1 MDSGAALFAGSAT
14 DFVRMAP
21 ESSLTTHLTK
31 EFNRRWGTASE
42 SEIRSWRQSLTA
54 LALVVEGSS
63 LPDLG
68 VGVEL
73 KLPLS
78 SKRIDVS
85 LVGRGQDRRP
95 GVVLVELKQWS
106 GAAPSQNPDNVIVGG
121 KELLHPSVQV
131 GAYASYLRESHS
143 AFTEDGFSLAACSY
157 LHGMARADSAAIK
170 GILYGGALAE
180 APLFTHDDQGDL
192 KGYLEGRLS
201 GGGGVD
207 LLSKLVKGRFMP
219 SKRLMDGIAVAL
231 RESPQWILLDEQRL
245 TFNIVRGL
253 VERAAKQSPKAVV
266 IISGGPGT
274 GKSVVA
280 AHLLAKLGAIG
291 DRSVCHATGS
301 KAFTTNLRAIAPKG
315 GASVFRY
322 FNNFRPADQ
331 PADGIDLVICDEAHR
346 LRETSN
352 DRFTPAA
359 KKSDMTQTA
368 EIIRASKVSVF
379 FLDELQNVR
388 PGEQGTVEGIQG
400 EALAAG
406 AQVHLLALEGQF
418 RCSGCSGYIDWV
430 EALFSNDPPAPGGWF
445 RAGEYE
451 LQVASSPEQLETLTL
466 SKNRAPS
473 TARLVAGFCWPW
485 SDPLADGKLVPDV
498 VVGAWKRPWNAKPP
512 EQRKPIRAAPTP
524 KKHPYFEWA
533 SDPAHAGEVGCI
545 YTAQGFEFDYC
556 GVILGPDL
564 VWREGEGWVGSREGS
579 SDPSISRRR
588 LSQQQVRTL
597 VAQTYRVLLTR
608 GMKGT
613 FLYSTDWETQQ
624 KLTMLVGSRQSDPS

>member
-1 MDSGAALFAGSAT
+1 MDSGSALFAGPAA

-21 ESSLTTHLTK
+21 ASSLTAHLTR

-42 SEIRSWRQSLTA
+42 SEINSWRQSLTA
-54 LALVVEGSS
+54 LALVIDGSR

-85 LVGRGQDRRP
+85 LVGRGRDRNP
-95 GVVLVELKQWS
+95 GAVLVELKQWS

-143 AFTEDGFSLAACSY
+143 AFTEDGFGLAACSY
-157 LHGMARADSAAIK
+157 LHGMARADSAAIR
-170 GILYGGALAE
+170 GIVYEGALSE
-180 APLFTHDDQGDL
+180 APLFTQDDQPEL
-192 KGYLEGRLS
+192 REFLEHRLC

-207 LLSKLVKGRFMP
+207 LLPKMVKGRFMP
-219 SKRLMDGIAVAL
+219 SKKLMDGIAVAL
-231 RESPQWILLDEQRL
+231 REDPRWVLLDEQRL

-253 VERAAKQSPKAVV
+253 VERAARQSPKAAV

-280 AHLLAKLGAIG
+280 AHLLAKLGAQEG
-291 DRSVCHATGS
+291 RSVCHATGS
-301 KAFTTNLRAIAPKG
+301 KAFTTNLRAIAPRG
-315 GASVFRY
+315 GAAVFRY
-322 FNNFRPADQ
+322 FNNFRPSDQ
-331 PADGIDLVICDEAHR
+331 PENGIDLLICDEAHR
-346 LRETSN
+346 LRVTSN

-359 KKSDMTQTA
+359 KKSDLSQTA
-368 EIIRASKVSVF
+368 EIIRAAKVSVF
-379 FLDELQNVR
+379 FLDERQNVR
-388 PGEQGTVEGIQG
+388 PGEQGTVEGIQA

-406 AQVHLLALEGQF
+406 AQVHRFALEGQF
-418 RCSGCSGYIDWV
+418 RCSGCAGYIDWV
-430 EALFSNDPPAPGGWF
+430 EALFSDSPPVPGGWL
-445 RAGEYE
+445 RAGEYD
-451 LQVASSPEQLETLTL
+451 LRVSDSPDQLETLTL
-466 SKNRAPS
+466 SKNRAPES
-473 TARLVAGFCWPW
+473 ARLVAGFCWPW
-485 SDPLADGKLVPDV
+485 SDPNEDGTLVPDV
-498 VVGAWKRPWNAKPP
+498 QIGPWKRPWNAKPP
-512 EQRKPIRAAPTP
+512 EQRKPVRAAPAP

-533 SDPAHAGEVGCI
+533 SDSAHAGEIGCI

-564 VWREGEGWVGSREGS
+564 VWRDGVGWVGSREGS
-579 SDPSISRRR
+579 KDPSISRRK
-588 LSQQQVRTL
+588 LAQAEL
-597 VAQTYRVLLTR
+597 LALLKQTYRVLLTR

-613 FLYSTDWETQQ
+613 FLYSVDWETQE
-624 KLTMLVGSRQSDPS
+624 MLRRLVTTQLDSR